1 MTSTSPEPGTVQRYG
16 RGGRWLH
23 AGIYLTV
30 LPLLAT
36 GWWFVLGGYDRRSPL
51 ALLTGLPDGQ
61 IHEWSGYAMVL
72 VVAVWAARGARGLAA
87 FTRETFRFR
96 PGDGRWLSSWPRA
109 VWTGRFRHHDGH
121 FDPGQRLANVVMVAT
136 LAALVLSGL
145 GVLLLP
151 AGRLSLVLFDVHRW
165 SAFLVTPVILGHIL
179 IGAGVLP
186 GYRGVWRSMHLGGR
200 LPADV
205 AERVW
210 PGWLA
215 GTRRNPRNPGTAHR
229 WR

>member
-1 MTSTSPEPGTVQRYG
+1 MTSPSPGSGTVQRYG
-16 RGGRWLH
+16 RTGRWFH

-30 LPLLAT
+30 LLLLAS
-36 GWWFVLGGYDRRSPL
+36 GWWFVVGGYDRRSPL
-51 ALLTGLPDGQ
+51 SSLTGLPDEQ

-72 VVAVWAARGARGLAA
+72 VVVVWAGLGARGLAA
-87 FTRETFRFR
+87 FTRETFRFGR
-96 PGDGRWLSSWPRA
+96 GDGRWLSSWPRA

-121 FDPGQRLANVVMVAT
+121 FDPGQRLANIVMVGA

-151 AGRLSLVLFDVHRW
+151 SGRLSIVLFGVHRW

-200 LPADV
+200 LPTEV
-205 AERVW
+205 AERIW

-215 GTRRNPRNPGTAHR
+215 DVRRDRRGR
-229 WR
+229 